1 MTKCEGHTTANL
13 VDSLFKNVGK
23 TTPCIQFKSSAS
35 VFLPSTISVIALGS
49 LATLLGHI
57 GFE

>member
-35 VFLPSTISVIALGS
+35 GFLPSTISVITLGS
-49 LATLLGHI
+49 VAVLLGRL
-57 GFE
+57 GLE